1 MKVCFTILVKEKM
14 QINKEKSGNT
24 IVFPDFVI
32 KKWNKK
38 RCAVNY
44 FLAPFFSYPNV
55 EAKRSIL
62 NALITEL
69 KSLEP

>member
-1 MKVCFTILVKEKM
+1 MKFLVIYILRIWSFNIKWDVKNLRFLHP
-14 QINKEKSGNT
+14 IYL
-24 IVFPDFVI
+24 II
-32 KKWNKK
+32 
-38 RCAVNY
+38 Y
-44 FLAPFFSYPNV
+44 FLSPFFSYPKV

>member
-32 KKWNKK
+32 KKWNKN
-38 RCAVNY
+38 AV
-44 FLAPFFSYPNV
+44 LLVIS
-55 EAKRSIL
+55 
-62 NALITEL
+62 
-69 KSLEP
+69 